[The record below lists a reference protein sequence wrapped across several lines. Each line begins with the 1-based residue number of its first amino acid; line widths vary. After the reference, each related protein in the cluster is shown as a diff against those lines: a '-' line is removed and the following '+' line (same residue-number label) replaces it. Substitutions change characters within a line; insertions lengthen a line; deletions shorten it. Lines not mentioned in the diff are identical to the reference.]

1 MAALRPARTDDVPAL
16 MAIRAAVRENVLS
29 DPARVPEQ
37 AYHDWIAGPGIWLC
51 EESGQVLGFAAADP
65 RDGTVWA
72 LFVDPMA
79 EGQGVG
85 RALLP
90 PALDDLRAA
99 GWTVARLTTQ
109 PGSRAERFYRRGGW
123 TDAGTAPD
131 GGLILELAL
140 QPSAA
145 VATAPASGGC
155 AGRAG

>member
-1 MAALRPARTDDVPAL
+1 MVALRRARTEDIPAL

-51 EESGQVLGFAAADP
+51 EEAGQVLGFAAADP

-72 LFVDPMA
+72 LFVDPAA
-79 EGQGVG
+79 ERRGLG

-99 GWTVARLTTQ
+99 GWTVAHLTTQ

-123 TDAGTAPD
+123 TDAGIEPD
-131 GGLILELAL
+131 GDLRLQLAL
-140 QPSAA
+140 
-145 VATAPASGGC
+145 
-155 AGRAG
+155 

>member
-1 MAALRPARTDDVPAL
+1 MAAIRRARADDIPAL

-51 EESGQVLGFAAADP
+51 EEAGKVLGFAAADP

-72 LFVDPMA
+72 LFVDPAA
-79 EGQGVG
+79 EGQGAG

-99 GWTVARLTTQ
+99 GWKRARLTTQ
-109 PGSRAERFYRRGGW
+109 PGSRAERFYQLDGW
-123 TDAGTAPD
+123 LGAGTAA
-131 GGLILELAL
+131 GGDMVLEKQL
-140 QPSAA
+140 
-145 VATAPASGGC
+145 
-155 AGRAG
+155 